1 MTRALLS
8 MWVLAFL
15 IGCQAV
21 SYTLTL
27 DIMTFNFEVVD
38 EQGNPVPYVYIW
50 GTSEDVGANKMS
62 SQRYANI
69 SDDDLKRIATR
80 YGEAMELLYSASG
93 PVPAVAN
100 RPGTDGFGQGTYKLN
115 YGEPGYRN
123 INSHMQRFAF
133 LKRGYL
139 PTVVSYR
146 YHRGDK
152 EVTLNVTLK
161 KDPSV
166 TASIFGLRFDELRYQ
181 MEELRRHVSSQDIN
195 LNKQIVTV
203 ARQLTELGDQT
214 YRGGEPDLAAKIYWY
229 ASDLPVVINY
239 STGGVT
245 IKEFSM
251 GERQSPE
258 QIALADYALSLVV
271 NEPNLKIESI
281 NRDGAMSSEELISA
295 YRPIVENHKEQIL
308 PRHLVDYV
316 GHLAFALHFKEACDF
331 AVWLQNYEPKTRLFE
346 TDPNKDTPVA
356 NVNAAIHLKK
366 KVGKL
371 DRNSTVQCTKGGLE
385 GSY

>member
-1 MTRALLS
+1 
-8 MWVLAFL
+8 
-15 IGCQAV
+15 
-21 SYTLTL
+21 
-27 DIMTFNFEVVD
+27 
-38 EQGNPVPYVYIW
+38 
-50 GTSEDVGANKMS
+50 MS

-100 RPGTDGFGQGTYKLN
+100 RPGTDGFGQGIYKLN
-115 YGEPGYRN
+115 YGDPGHKN

-139 PTVVSYR
+139 PAVVSYR

-166 TASIFGLRFDELRYQ
+166 TVSTFGLKFDELRYQ
-181 MEELRRHVSSQDIN
+181 MESLRRKVSSQDPS
-195 LNKQIVTV
+195 LNQQIVKV
-203 ARQLTELGDQT
+203 AHQLTELAHQA

-245 IKEFSM
+245 IKGFSM
-251 GERQSPE
+251 GERKSPE
-258 QIALADYALSLVV
+258 QLALADHALSLVV
-271 NEPNLKIESI
+271 NEPNLKAEAI

-295 YRPIVENHKEQIL
+295 YRPIVEQYKEQIL

-316 GHLAFALHFKEACDF
+316 GHLAFALHYQEACDF

-356 NVNAAIHLKK
+356 KVNAAIHLHK

-371 DRNSTVQCTKGGLE
+371 DGNSTVQCTKNGLE